1 MKKLLLIILIF
12 LCLGLFAC
20 KDSKDETGKTAF
32 QLEYEFYYNED
43 NIKDSWKTWYDVDF
57 FRQAVEKRRFIKI
70 SIDDA
75 IKKIDSGEEF
85 VLYFG
90 FDPTLYKCPNCVC
103 SIPYAV
109 SVLEELDMY
118 CYYVEIYTA
127 RQNNTEEYQK
137 FYNAIVNAFDDYV
150 TLSGDEVLRASTVV
164 RYKDKTPQKFHLAT
178 LKDSEN
184 NNIHNLTEE
193 QKEELKNIYRDLF
206 SGK

>member
-1 MKKLLLIILIF
+1 MRKLLLVILLF

-32 QLEYEFYYNED
+32 QLEYEYYYNEE
-43 NIKDSWKTWYDVDF
+43 NIKDNWKTWYNVDF
-57 FRQAVEKRRFIKI
+57 FRQAIEKRRFIKI

-137 FYNAIVNAFDDYV
+137 FYNAIVEAFDDYV

-164 RYKDKTPQKFHLAT
+164 RYKDGKPQKFHLAT

-184 NNIHNLTEE
+184 KNIHNLTEE

-206 SGK
+206 GGK

>member
-1 MKKLLLIILIF
+1 MKKILLMILLF
-12 LCLGLFAC
+12 LSLGLFAC

-32 QLEYEFYYNED
+32 QLEYEYYYNED
-43 NIKDSWKTWYDVDF
+43 NIKDNWKTWYNVDF
-57 FRQAVEKRRFIKI
+57 FRQAIEKRRFIKI

-103 SIPYAV
+103 SIPYAA

-118 CYYVEIYTA
+118 CYYVEIYQA
-127 RQNNTEEYQK
+127 RQNNTPEYQK
-137 FYNAIVNAFDDYV
+137 FYNQIVTAFDDYV
-150 TLSGDEVLRASTVV
+150 ALSGDEVLRASTVV
-164 RYKDKTPQKFHLAT
+164 RYKDGTPQKFHLAT

-184 NNIHNLTEE
+184 KNIHELTEE

>member
-1 MKKLLLIILIF
+1 MRKLLLVTLLF

-20 KDSKDETGKTAF
+20 KDSKEETGKTAF
-32 QLEYEFYYNED
+32 QLEYEFYYNEE
-43 NIKDSWKTWYDVDF
+43 NIKDSWKEWYDVNF
-57 FRQAVEKRRFIKI
+57 FKQAIEKRRFIKI
-70 SIDDA
+70 SIEDA

-164 RYKDKTPQKFHLAT
+164 RYKDGKPQKFHLAT

-184 NNIHNLTEE
+184 KNIHNLTEE

-206 SGK
+206 GGK